1 MEMALS
7 LEKCEL
13 CPRRCGVNR
22 TAGQRGYCGA
32 GELVRIALVSLH
44 RWEEPCLTGKNGAG
58 TVFFS
63 HCTMKCV
70 FCQNYDVSHGG
81 FGLEVTTER
90 LTEIFLEQQAR
101 GAASLDLVTPTHYVP
116 QTIEALDAAK
126 ARGFS
131 LPVVFNCGGYENVGT
146 IEALRGYVDVFL
158 PDLKYYDDDLARKYS
173 NAPDYFVHS
182 MAAIEKMFELT
193 GPFVLN
199 DGLMTKGV
207 IVRHLVLPGQYRDS
221 LKILDWLHERFGNEI
236 YVSLMNQ
243 FTPIPQCTAR
253 FPELRRRLT
262 TMEYQKVLAHA
273 EKLGMENCFVQS
285 AGTAMEKFIPKFDGS
300 SMPPSTGH
308 SRLLLQWLRRTSP
321 C

>member
-7 LEKCEL
+7 LGKCEL
-13 CPRRCGVNR
+13 CPRRCGVDR

-44 RWEEPCLTGKNGAG
+44 QWEEPCLTGKNGAG

-63 HCTMKCV
+63 HCTMKCA

-116 QTIEALDAAK
+116 QIIEALDAAK

-173 NAPDYFVHS
+173 NAPDYFAHAT
-182 MAAIEKMFELT
+182 AAIEKMFDLT
-193 GPFVLN
+193 GPFVLK

-236 YVSLMNQ
+236 YLSLMNQ
-243 FTPIPQCTAR
+243 FTQMQQCTAS

-300 SMPPSTGH
+300 GVQTAGEV
-308 SRLLLQWLRRTSP
+308 
-321 C
+321 

>member
-7 LEKCEL
+7 LGKCEL
-13 CPRRCGVNR
+13 CPRRCGVDR

-63 HCTMKCV
+63 HCTMKCA

-90 LTEIFLEQQAR
+90 LTEIFLEQQTR

-116 QTIEALDAAK
+116 QIIEALDAAK
-126 ARGFS
+126 ARSFS

-173 NAPDYFVHS
+173 NAPDYFAHAT
-182 MAAIEKMFELT
+182 AAIEKMFDLT
-193 GPFVLN
+193 GPFVLK

-243 FTPIPQCTAR
+243 FTPMPQCTAS

-285 AGTAMEKFIPKFDGS
+285 SGAAMEKFIPKFDGS
-300 SMPPSTGH
+300 GVQTAGEV
-308 SRLLLQWLRRTSP
+308 
-321 C
+321 

>member
-7 LEKCEL
+7 LRKCEL
-13 CPRRCGVNR
+13 CPRRCGVDR

-63 HCTMKCV
+63 HCTMKCA

-116 QTIEALDAAK
+116 QIIEALDAAK
-126 ARGFS
+126 ARSFS
-131 LPVVFNCGGYENVGT
+131 LHVVFNCGGYENVGT

-173 NAPDYFVHS
+173 NAPDYFVH
-182 MAAIEKMFELT
+182 ATTAIEKMFELT
-193 GPFVLN
+193 GPFVLK

-236 YVSLMNQ
+236 YLSLMNQ
-243 FTPIPQCTAR
+243 FTPMPQCTAR

-300 SMPPSTGH
+300 GVQTAGEV
-308 SRLLLQWLRRTSP
+308 
-321 C
+321 

>member
-1 MEMALS
+1 MALS

-116 QTIEALDAAK
+116 QIIEALDAAK

-173 NAPDYFVHS
+173 NAPVYFAHAT
-182 MAAIEKMFELT
+182 AAIEKMFDLT
-193 GPFVLN
+193 GPFQMN

-221 LKILDWLHERFGNEI
+221 LKVLDWLHERFGDEI
-236 YVSLMNQ
+236 YLSLMNQ
-243 FTPIPQCTAR
+243 FTPMPQCTAR

-285 AGTAMEKFIPKFDGS
+285 DGTAMEKFIPKFDGS
-300 SMPPSTGH
+300 GVQTAGEV
-308 SRLLLQWLRRTSP
+308 
-321 C
+321 

>member
-1 MEMALS
+1 MNMALS
-7 LEKCEL
+7 LKKCTL
-13 CPRRCGVNR
+13 CPRECGVDR

-32 GELVRIALVSLH
+32 GELVKIALVSLH
-44 RWEEPCLTGKNGAG
+44 QWEEPCLTGKKGAG

-63 HCTMKCV
+63 HCTMKCA
-70 FCQNYDVSHGG
+70 FCQNYDVSRGECG
-81 FGLEVTTER
+81 IEVTGER
-90 LTEIFLEQQAR
+90 LSEIFMEQQSR

-116 QTIEALDAAK
+116 QIIEALDAARS
-126 ARGFS
+126 RGFS
-131 LPVVFNCGGYENVGT
+131 LPVVFNCGGYENVET

-158 PDLKYYDDDLARKYS
+158 PDLKYFDDELARKYS
-173 NAPDYFVHS
+173 NAPGYFARAT
-182 MAAIEKMFELT
+182 AAIEKMAELT
-193 GPFVLN
+193 GPFQMN
-199 DGLMTKGV
+199 ENGLMTRGV

-221 LKILDWLHERFGNEI
+221 LKILGWLHERLGNTV

-285 AGTAMEKFIPKFDGS
+285 SGTAMEKYIPVFDGS
-300 SMPPSTGH
+300 GVQGEKH
-308 SRLLLQWLRRTSP
+308 RERIV
-321 C
+321 

>member
-1 MEMALS
+1 MGLS
-7 LEKCEL
+7 LKKCEL
-13 CPRRCGVNR
+13 CPRRCGVDR
-22 TAGQRGYCGA
+22 TAGQRGFCGT
-32 GELVRIALVSLH
+32 GENVKIALVSLH
-44 RWEEPCLTGKNGAG
+44 QWEEPCLTGKNGAG

-63 HCTMKCV
+63 DCTMKCA

-81 FGLEVTTER
+81 FGLEVTSER

-116 QTIEALDAAK
+116 QIIAALDAAK

-131 LPVVFNCGGYENVGT
+131 LPVVFNCGGYENVET

-158 PDLKYYDDDLARKYS
+158 PDLKYYDDGLARKYS
-173 NAPDYFVHS
+173 NAPDYFAHAT
-182 MAAIEKMFELT
+182 AAIEKMFDLT
-193 GPFVLN
+193 GLFELK
-199 DGLMTKGV
+199 DGQMTKGM

-221 LKILDWLHERFGNEI
+221 LKILDWLHERFGNDV

-243 FTPIPQCTAR
+243 FTPMPQCTVR

-285 AGTAMEKFIPKFDGS
+285 AGTAMEKFIPRFDGS
-300 SMPPSTGH
+300 NVKVAEIAES
-308 SRLLLQWLRRTSP
+308 
-321 C
+321 